1 MVCKD
6 GSFVYLNVST
16 TFLLLYMSCSKG
28 LIWYRRN
35 NALWT
40 KDKCFGKCQISSYGS
55 VSGIS
60 GFSQYNCDGELQM
73 ATNIGF
79 WCYWGAGDGA
89 VMMIGGGGS
98 SCARADHGIGITEEN
113 EPRFGSIGTMDFGDN
128 SAGSR
133 SYALNLWIR

>member
-1 MVCKD
+1 
-6 GSFVYLNVST
+6 
-16 TFLLLYMSCSKG
+16 
-28 LIWYRRN
+28 
-35 NALWT
+35 
-40 KDKCFGKCQISSYGS
+40 
-55 VSGIS
+55 
-60 GFSQYNCDGELQM
+60 M

-113 EPRFGSIGTMDFGDN
+113 IPRFRSIKTVNFGDN

-133 SYALNLWIR
+133 SYALS